1 MPRTD
6 PPPGTAHEHR
16 GSARPGTDP
25 RRAASHHTVFHS
37 SCGGPTDLP
46 TALARAFTPDS
57 PGEPR
62 PPGPRANPWRAASAE
77 PVAVPDRERALLDA
91 LWHSGGLHRL
101 PDGTPTGIH
110 RRPVPSAGAAYP
122 VQTHI
127 VVGPGADGLAPGRY
141 AYDMEQDTL
150 VKRDDAADR
159 AAGWT
164 SAADRPADGTHLVL
178 TVQPGR
184 SFGRYRHR
192 AWPLWTADTAY
203 ALAAVEFLYAPER
216 LAVRLGPG
224 AALRALLGVPP
235 AAEPRRWLARRLAP
249 EIPLAAVALPR
260 SRTIGPRHRDALA
273 ARRSP
278 GITEFL
284 ESGARGGAAADRTAA
299 ASAQA
304 WVRGATRLHTW
315 SIPSGAAAAELAA
328 AVWDAHRAAA
338 AICYADA
345 ATGDWRS
352 RPVSGFAAEDGHWTI
367 HALAALPGR
376 RRVATETGP

>member
-6 PPPGTAHEHR
+6 PPPGIADEHR
-16 GSARPGTDP
+16 GSARPRTDP
-25 RRAASHHTVFHS
+25 WRAASHHTVFHS

-46 TALARAFTPDS
+46 ADLAQAFTPDS

-62 PPGPRANPWRAASAE
+62 PPGPRANPWRAAGAE
-77 PVAVPDRERALLDA
+77 PVAVPARERALLDA
-91 LWHSGGLHRL
+91 LWRSGGRHRR
-101 PDGTPTGIH
+101 PDGTPSGIH

-122 VQTHI
+122 VRTHL

-159 AAGWT
+159 AAGWPG
-164 SAADRPADGTHLVL
+164 AADRPADGTHLVL

-192 AWPLWTADTAY
+192 AWPLWIADTAY

-224 AALRALLGVPP
+224 AALRALLRVPP

-249 EIPLAAVALPR
+249 EIPLAAVALPQ

-278 GITEFL
+278 DITRFL
-284 ESGARGGAAADRTAA
+284 ETGARGAAADRTAA

-315 SIPSGAAAAELAA
+315 AIPSGAATAELAA